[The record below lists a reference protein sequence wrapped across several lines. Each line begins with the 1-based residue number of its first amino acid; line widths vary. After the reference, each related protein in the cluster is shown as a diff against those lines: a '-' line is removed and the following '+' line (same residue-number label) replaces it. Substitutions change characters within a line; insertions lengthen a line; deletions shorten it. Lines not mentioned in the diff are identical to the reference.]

1 MPGVRKTIDIQN
13 QPWDNLFYKEGCDP
27 AANDSGRRAVQPGDR
42 RFDQTT
48 LESLVVVWAHGEWNG
63 AGDHCKEREDEL
75 SFAKL
80 HLAISYEVWRAR
92 MGN

>member
-1 MPGVRKTIDIQN
+1 MESVKKTLDSHAQSF
-13 QPWDNLFYKEGCDP
+13 DDFFYKEGSGPP
-27 AANDSGRRAVQPGDR
+27 ASIGGRRVVTPGDR
-42 RFDQTT
+42 RFDQVT

-92 MGN
+92 MGG